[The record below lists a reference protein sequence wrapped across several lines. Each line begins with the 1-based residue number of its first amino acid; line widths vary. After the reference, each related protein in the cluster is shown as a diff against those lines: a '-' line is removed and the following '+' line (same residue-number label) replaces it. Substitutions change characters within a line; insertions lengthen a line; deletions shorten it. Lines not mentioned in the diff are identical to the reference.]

1 MVYLCRYDF
10 GSHLHVDSAGR
21 RERAESDPVCGGA
34 VLYAAVD
41 GHLSI
46 PCGIADAGCDAE
58 AAALQGK
65 RDHQPDGRGRYHRGT
80 RFDYAT
86 GR

>member
-10 GSHLHVDSAGR
+10 GSHLHAAAAGS

-41 GHLSI
+41 GHLSFS
-46 PCGIADAGCDAE
+46 CGITDAGCDAE
-58 AAALQGK
+58 AAAL
-65 RDHQPDGRGRYHRGT
+65 
-80 RFDYAT
+80 
-86 GR
+86 